1 MGGMYTESQ
10 KKAANKYLAE
20 KVEDIRIRVPKGEK
34 ELIKAAAEQEDKSVN
49 AYILEAVREKM
60 RQGS

>member
-34 ELIKAAAEQEDKSVN
+34 ELIKTAAEQEGKSVN
-49 AYILEAVREKM
+49 AYILEAVHEKM
-60 RQGS
+60 GQGS